1 MEVLQDYGIQCFIN
15 DEKLPKNILDYFGGY
30 ADMAVDA
37 VGKEAVFQRTFHVV
51 KKLGR
56 IVVGAIDESST
67 GYSVNMTKV
76 FWQPD

>member
-1 MEVLQDYGIQCFIN
+1 
-15 DEKLPKNILDYFGGY
+15 
-30 ADMAVDA
+30 MAVDA

-76 FWQPD
+76 FGSQIKVLPSCSSTPKKRMA

>member
-1 MEVLQDYGIQCFIN
+1 
-15 DEKLPKNILDYFGGY
+15 
-30 ADMAVDA
+30 MAVDA

-67 GYSVNMTKV
+67 GYSVIDKV
-76 FWQPD
+76 LAARLKFFRPVPPLQRMA